1 MNDKDFFTKVLR
13 LKLPWHIERVE
24 LDETRSRVD
33 IWVGHEEGIQVACP
47 ECGCFYALYDH
58 LPERVYQHLDTCD
71 LQTYI
76 HVRLPRVECP
86 RHGVKRID
94 SEFGEN
100 GSGMT
105 YGFEKR
111 LIAVAQECSIEGMSR
126 LCGVSWDRGWDVVER
141 SVTRGLER
149 KPHRIPERLGVDEK
163 AFARGHRY
171 ETLVYDLDGGTVEH
185 VCDDRRQESLEEY
198 YRQFSLEE
206 RTQVKV
212 VTMDMWDPY
221 FAATKAWIPEADG
234 KIVFDRFHVMR
245 YVVDA
250 VDKVRKEESRQLAE
264 EGDGL
269 LKGTKYLWLWNLENI
284 PVHRQPEFQ
293 QLRKKDLKVSR
304 AWAIKENLR
313 HFWSYRAEGWM
324 RNFFSKW
331 FGWARRSRLKPII
344 KAARTLKTHLDNI
357 VTYAKHQATNAIGE
371 SLNSKIEK
379 VKRLACGFRNRNHY
393 KTAIYFHCGGL
404 NLLPIPPAR
413 PQLRFRIA

>member
-1 MNDKDFFTKVLR
+1 MNDKEFFTKVLC

-24 LDETRSRVD
+24 LDEKQGRVD
-33 IWVGHEEGIQVACP
+33 IWVGHEEDIRVACP
-47 ECGCFYALYDH
+47 ECGHFYAPYDH
-58 LPERVYQHLDTCD
+58 MPERVYQHLDTCE
-71 LQTYI
+71 LKTYI
-76 HVRLPRVECP
+76 HVRIPRVECP

-100 GSGMT
+100 GSDMT

-126 LCGVSWDRGWDVVER
+126 LCGVSWDRGWAVVKRGVER
-141 SVTRGLER
+141 GMER

-163 AFARGHRY
+163 SFTRGHRY
-171 ETLVYDLDGGTVEH
+171 ETLVCDLDGGTVEH
-185 VCDDRRQESLEEY
+185 VCDDRREESLEEY
-198 YRQFSLEE
+198 YRRFSLEE
-206 RTQVKV
+206 RAGVKV

-221 FAATKAWIPEADG
+221 IAATKTWIPEADR

-250 VDKVRKEESRQLAE
+250 VDKVRKEESRQLQE
-264 EGDGL
+264 DGNEL

-293 QLRKKDLKVSR
+293 QLKRKDLKVSR

-313 HFWSYRAEGWM
+313 HFWSYRREGWM

-331 FGWARRSRLKPII
+331 FGWASRSKLKPMI
-344 KAARTLKTHLDNI
+344 KAARTLKTHLDHI
-357 VTYAKHQATNAIGE
+357 VTYAKHRITNAMGE
-371 SLNSKIEK
+371 SINSKIEK
-379 VKRLACGFRNRNHY
+379 IKRLACGFRNRDHY
-393 KTAIYFHCGGL
+393 KMAIYFHCGGL
-404 NLLPIPPAR
+404 DLLPYPPSR
-413 PQLRFRIA
+413 PRIRFKTA